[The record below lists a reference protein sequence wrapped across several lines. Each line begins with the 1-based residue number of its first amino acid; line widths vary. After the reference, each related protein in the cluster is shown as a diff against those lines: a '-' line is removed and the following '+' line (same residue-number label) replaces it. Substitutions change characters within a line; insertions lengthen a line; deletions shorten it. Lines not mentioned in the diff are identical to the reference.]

1 MPSQSSISL
10 GDRPQGGKMSAGQS
24 LLTVLPDSV
33 APLGTGRSGNRVVRI
48 KNPGTA
54 LLLADLVAVL
64 ISQMLAWQIR
74 LGEFPGLSGLMF
86 NQAIL
91 LGAFAAANYLL
102 GLYKTNEKDLVA
114 IVIETAMACSAA
126 GIAGAVAHY
135 VLGGI
140 DLGRSILGIT
150 IFSLFVISSTTR
162 TLLASRRVRTAH
174 HDRVLFVGHPLEA
187 TDLLETMRRMRET
200 SLVGFLSS
208 DDDTASPVP
217 CLGTSADLE
226 QRVRMLRPTCIV
238 FGGRYEQLDE
248 STKWQLVR
256 YRFAG
261 VTVTDLANFYQS
273 LCGATP
279 LSCLDEHWLLGAQGF
294 NLLADSRKQR
304 VKRLTDCLLATVG
317 LIVSSPLMLLA
328 AIAIRLTSP
337 GPVLFRQR
345 RAGLREKPFELLKFR
360 SMVHS
365 PKRDP
370 EEGRWAEAEDE
381 RVTAVGRV
389 IRKTR
394 LDELPQLWNVL
405 KGEMSFVGPRPE
417 QVPIVERLRRIT
429 PFYGFRHAV
438 RPGITGWAQINNGYC
453 ATEEDSLR
461 KLEYDLYYVQHIS
474 VLLDLQIL
482 FRTVSVVLT
491 AKGSR

>member
-1 MPSQSSISL
+1 
-10 GDRPQGGKMSAGQS
+10 MSAGQS
-24 LLTVLPDSV
+24 FLTVLPDSLTS
-33 APLGTGRSGNRVVRI
+33 LGGATRSGERAV
-48 KNPGTA
+48 GTRKLAIA
-54 LLLADLVAVL
+54 LLFADLLAV
-64 ISQMLAWQIR
+64 IASQFIASLVR
-74 LGEFPGLSGLMF
+74 LGNVPALSELLV
-86 NQAIL
+86 NLAIL
-91 LGAFAAANYLL
+91 WSAFGAANYLL
-102 GLYKTNEKDLVA
+102 GLYKTNEKDLGA
-114 IVIETAMACSAA
+114 IIIETAMACSAA
-126 GIAGAVAHY
+126 GIAGALAHY
-135 VLGGI
+135 AMGGI
-140 DLGRSILGIT
+140 DLGRGVLGVT
-150 IFSLFVISSTTR
+150 IISLFVVSSATR
-162 TLLASRRVRTAH
+162 TLLASRRLRTAH
-174 HDRVLFVGHPLEA
+174 HERILFVGHPHEA
-187 TDLLETMRRMRET
+187 TELYQTMHRMHEM
-200 SLVGFLSS
+200 SPIGFLSS
-208 DDDTASPVP
+208 DRDGPSPVP
-217 CLGTSADLE
+217 RLGTSNDLE
-226 QRVRMLRPTCIV
+226 RGVRMLRPTCIV
-238 FGGRYEQLDE
+238 FGDRFEHLDE
-248 STKWQLVR
+248 STKWQLLQ

-261 VTVTDLANFYQS
+261 VTVKDLASFYQT
-273 LCGATP
+273 LCGVTP

-294 NLLADSRKQR
+294 NLLADSGKRR
-304 VKRLTDCLLATVG
+304 VKRLTDCLLASVG
-317 LIVSSPLMLLA
+317 LIISSPLMLLTV
-328 AIAIRLTSP
+328 IAIKMTSP

-345 RAGLREKPFELLKFR
+345 RVGFREQPFEVLKFR

-365 PKRDP
+365 PKRDS
-370 EEGRWAEAEDE
+370 EEGRWTEAEDE

-491 AKGSR
+491 GKGSR

>member
-1 MPSQSSISL
+1 
-10 GDRPQGGKMSAGQS
+10 MSAGHS
-24 LLTVLPDSV
+24 LLTRLPDSLTPV
-33 APLGTGRSGNRVVRI
+33 GARVSGSRAVRI
-48 KNPGTA
+48 RNPGTA
-54 LLLADLVAVL
+54 LLLADLLAVL
-64 ISQMLAWQIR
+64 VSQLLAWQIR
-74 LGEFPGLSGLMF
+74 LGDVPALSGLLV

-102 GLYKTNEKDLVA
+102 GLYKTNEKDLGV
-114 IVIETAMACSAA
+114 IVIETAMACSAVA
-126 GIAGAVAHY
+126 IAGAVAHY
-135 VLGGI
+135 ALGGI
-140 DLGRSILGIT
+140 GLGRSILGIT
-150 IFSLFVISSTTR
+150 ILSLFVISSMTR
-162 TLLASRRVRTAH
+162 TFLASRRVRTAQ

-187 TDLLETMRRMRET
+187 TDLLETMRKMREM

-208 DDDTASPVP
+208 NGDTASPVP
-217 CLGTSADLE
+217 CLGTSAELE

-238 FGGRYEQLDE
+238 FGGRYEHLDE

-304 VKRLTDCLLATVG
+304 VKRLTDCLLATGG
-317 LIVSSPLMLLA
+317 LIVGSPLMLLT
-328 AIAIRLTSP
+328 AIGIKLTSK

-345 RAGLREKPFELLKFR
+345 RSGLREKPFELLKFR

-365 PKRDP
+365 PKHDP
-370 EEGRWAEAEDE
+370 EEGRWAEAQDE
-381 RVTAVGRV
+381 RVTRFGRF

-417 QVPIVERLRRIT
+417 QVPIVERLRQVT

-474 VLLDLQIL
+474 VLFDLQIL

-491 AKGSR
+491 GKGSR